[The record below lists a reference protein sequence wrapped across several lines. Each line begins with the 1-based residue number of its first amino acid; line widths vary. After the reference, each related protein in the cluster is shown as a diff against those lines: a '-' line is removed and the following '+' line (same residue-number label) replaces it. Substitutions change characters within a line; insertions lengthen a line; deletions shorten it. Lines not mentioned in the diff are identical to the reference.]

1 MYQPDALILD
11 GRGKCKDSIPGIL
24 NGTIPNRLIIVRD
37 SCMIEQE
44 FVHQP
49 ALNQWLVDNGITSRR
64 KLNDVQKYHQILQF
78 LFVDLLFPLPSI
90 TDRVAAIKKELDW
103 GNHYFIGMHIRSG
116 LLEGNVGWGRFLEPQ
131 DVDFFISQ
139 AKQYTQRAE
148 RRGYEHPVKW
158 LVLSDNSALRQRV
171 KEEGKDYYVTTN
183 CTLSHSKN
191 ANVAGMQCSL
201 VENYLLSDCNMLMLT
216 AKSTF
221 GYLAKHRT
229 EAPQVNVYP
238 GTWKKRKTW

>member
-103 GNHYFIGMHIRSG
+103 DNHYFIGMHIRSG

-139 AKQYTQRAE
+139 AKQYTSGETRLRASREVARAVGQFGIAAKGQGGGEGLLRDDELHPFSLEE
-148 RRGYEHPVKW
+148 RERCRNA
-158 LVLSDNSALRQRV
+158 VL
-171 KEEGKDYYVTTN
+171 
-183 CTLSHSKN
+183 
-191 ANVAGMQCSL
+191 AG
-201 VENYLLSDCNMLMLT
+201 
-216 AKSTF
+216 
-221 GYLAKHRT
+221 
-229 EAPQVNVYP
+229 
-238 GTWKKRKTW
+238 